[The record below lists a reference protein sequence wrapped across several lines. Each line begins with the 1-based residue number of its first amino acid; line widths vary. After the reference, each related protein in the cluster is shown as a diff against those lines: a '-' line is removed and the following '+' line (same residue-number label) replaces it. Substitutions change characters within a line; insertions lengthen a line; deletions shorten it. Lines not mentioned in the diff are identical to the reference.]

1 MGILGI
7 EKVDKKKKGTFF
19 KGKGEKQV
27 DNLTQMDRV
36 ILDKKAYEDLKKAQ
50 EEELLKAQA
59 EAEQQRMQQMEEQK
73 RLEQEYIQSLDPL
86 NNANNPIPVNPVAP
100 VEEVIEKEK
109 LGFGGIIKMV
119 LGMVF
124 HPGDVLDEKPD
135 KYGTINNGLKL
146 TLILTVLTLVLT
158 LVFRVIAGMFIKDT
172 NTVTGFGSIGFDFDN
187 IFMLEYSYYLI
198 TAVIISGV
206 CILVVSLIYYL
217 SSFFNNK
224 GVSFGEYLI
233 ITSLSFIPFL
243 FGYSVLLP
251 VGSIFSSFIGYILL
265 GVTVIYTLVS
275 FISGINQA
283 LTFSSVNRKIIYNT
297 FNLSVIFIAIA
308 IIVYFIYFSGLIN
321 ISNSIIPV

>member
-124 HPGDVLDEKPD
+124 KPGDVLDEKPD
-135 KYGTINNGLKL
+135 KYGTIDNGLKL
-146 TLILTVLTLVLT
+146 TLILTLI
-158 LVFRVIAGMFIKDT
+158 FRVIAGMFIKSDVG
-172 NTVTGFGSIGFDFDN
+172 NVFGSVGFDFDN
-187 IFMLEYSYYLI
+187 VFMLEYSYYLV